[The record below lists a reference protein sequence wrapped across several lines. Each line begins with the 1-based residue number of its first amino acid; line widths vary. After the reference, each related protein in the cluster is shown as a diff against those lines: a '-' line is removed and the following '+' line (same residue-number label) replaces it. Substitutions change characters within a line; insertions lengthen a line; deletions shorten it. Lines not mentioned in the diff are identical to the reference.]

1 MKHYIKKISQVSAFG
16 SVAVLAALAISGCG
30 EKPQE
35 EAKQSGQSVSEA
47 SKAQGQFLVI
57 QEVAK
62 DKYKVVEQYPANGPS
77 RAILKEING
86 TERLLSEE
94 ELKKLAEA
102 EAKKVENNTSN
113 LTKENSTQMHGGG
126 MERFVYGAYFYL

>member
-62 DKYKVVEQYPANGPS
+62 DKFDSSKVHYEKY
-77 RAILKEING
+77 
-86 TERLLSEE
+86 
-94 ELKKLAEA
+94 
-102 EAKKVENNTSN
+102 
-113 LTKENSTQMHGGG
+113 
-126 MERFVYGAYFYL
+126 